1 MDPIDNL
8 IKELNESTNA
18 TDAQALLEELEDTV
32 LLNYHE
38 SGAVYDTPLE
48 AFEEEIMAAI
58 ADTCEKFNL

>member
-18 TDAQALLEELEDTV
+18 TDAQALLEELEDTI

-38 SGAVYDTPLE
+38 SGAAYDTPLE
-48 AFEEEIMAAI
+48 DFEEEIMAAI

>member
-1 MDPIDNL
+1 MDPIDDL

-18 TDAQALLEELEDTV
+18 TDAQVKLGELEDAV

-38 SGAVYDTPLE
+38 SGAVYDTTLE
-48 AFEEEIMAAI
+48 DFEKEVMAAI